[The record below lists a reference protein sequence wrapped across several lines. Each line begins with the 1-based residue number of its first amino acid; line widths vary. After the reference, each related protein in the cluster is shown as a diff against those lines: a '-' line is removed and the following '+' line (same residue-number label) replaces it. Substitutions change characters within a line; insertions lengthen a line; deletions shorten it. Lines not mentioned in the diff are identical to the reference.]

1 MEINKLVVYLQSQTG
16 RTVPWMSGLVS
27 GLQNRVRRFE
37 SARNLLKALSD
48 LLRGL
53 FVLLC
58 TWGREQLSKL
68 IVLLPVFTI
77 FVFWKINTLIY
88 MAKKILLLGSGELGK
103 EFVIAAKRKGQYVV
117 ACDSYAN
124 APAMQVADECE
135 VFSMLDGDALNAAV
149 AKHKPD
155 IIVPEIEAIRTER
168 LYEFE
173 KQGVQVVPSAKAVN
187 YTMNRQAI
195 RDLAAK
201 ELGLKTAKYFY
212 AKSLEELKEA
222 AQKVGFPCVV
232 KPLMS
237 SSGKGQSVVKSAD
250 DLKHAWK
257 YGCEG
262 SRGDIKELIIEEFIK
277 FDSEITLLTV
287 TQKNGPTLFCPPIG
301 HVQIS
306 GDYRESFQPAPVK
319 PEHLLEAQEMAAKV
333 TEALTGAGIWGVEF
347 FLSNENGVYFSELS
361 PRPHDTG
368 MVTLAGTQ
376 NLSEFELH
384 CRAVLGLPIPEI
396 TQERYGASAV
406 ILSDIASQEAPRYR
420 GEEEVCKETN
430 TYLRIFGKPS
440 TRKNR
445 RMGVVVCYAPN
456 GSDLDALRDK
466 CKAAAAKV
474 EVY

>member
-1 MEINKLVVYLQSQTG
+1 
-16 RTVPWMSGLVS
+16 
-27 GLQNRVRRFE
+27 
-37 SARNLLKALSD
+37 
-48 LLRGL
+48 
-53 FVLLC
+53 
-58 TWGREQLSKL
+58 
-68 IVLLPVFTI
+68 
-77 FVFWKINTLIY
+77 

-103 EFVIAAKRKGQYVV
+103 EFVISAKRKGQYVV
-117 ACDSYAN
+117 ACDSYAG
-124 APAMQVADECE
+124 APAMQVADEFE
-135 VFSMLDGDALNAAV
+135 VFSMLDGDALEAAV

-155 IIVPEIEAIRTER
+155 IIVPEIEAIRTEK
-168 LYEFE
+168 LYDFE
-173 KQGVQVVPSAKAVN
+173 EQGIQVVPSAKAVN
-187 YTMNRQAI
+187 FTMNRQAI

-212 AKSLEELKEA
+212 AKSLKELKNA
-222 AQKVGFPCVV
+222 AEKVGFPCVV

-250 DLKHAWK
+250 DLEQAWI

-306 GDYRESFQPAPVK
+306 GDYRESFQSAFVK
-319 PEHLLEAQEMAAKV
+319 PEHLLEAQQMAAKV

-376 NLSEFELH
+376 NLNEFELH

-396 TQERYGASAV
+396 TQERMGASAV
-406 ILSDIASQEAPRYR
+406 ILSDIASSEKPRYS
-420 GEEEVCKETN
+420 GEEEVCKEVN
-430 TYLRIFGKPS
+430 TYLRIFGKPT

-445 RMGVVVCYAPN
+445 RMGVVVSYAPL
-456 GSDLDALRDK
+456 GSDLDALREK
-466 CKAAAAKV
+466 CKAVAAKV
-474 EVY
+474 KVF